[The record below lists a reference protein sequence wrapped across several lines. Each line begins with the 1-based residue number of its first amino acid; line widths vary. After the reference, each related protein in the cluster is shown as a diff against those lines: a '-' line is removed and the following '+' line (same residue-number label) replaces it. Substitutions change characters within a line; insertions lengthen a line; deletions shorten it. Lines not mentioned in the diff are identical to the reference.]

1 MKTVRHERYV
11 GLIASL
17 IIPSVHVPALVPIS
31 GVATVLKEA
40 HDRRQAARQ
49 RLFDS

>member
-1 MKTVRHERYV
+1 MKLCATSATP
-11 GLIASL
+11 LITSL
-17 IIPSVHVPALVPIS
+17 IIPSVHVPVLVPIS

-49 RLFDS
+49 RLFSS